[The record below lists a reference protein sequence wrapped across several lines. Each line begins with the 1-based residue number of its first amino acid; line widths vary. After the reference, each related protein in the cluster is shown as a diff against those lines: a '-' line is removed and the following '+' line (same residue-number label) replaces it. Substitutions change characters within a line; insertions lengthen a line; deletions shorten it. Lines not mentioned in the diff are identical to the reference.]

1 MSGDQN
7 KWYHFFGDVIDSL
20 SPWII
25 IILII
30 LVIFTVF
37 VLRRNEKRGWQLKP
51 YEFFKKETTERDE

>member
-7 KWYHFFGDVIDSL
+7 QWYHFFGDVIDSF

-30 LVIFTVF
+30 LVIITVF
-37 VLRRNEKRGWQLKP
+37 VLRCNEKRGWQLKP
-51 YEFFKKETTERDE
+51 YEFFKKEATEKDE